1 MQHDISAVKGDLSLT
16 SALLLVPSLEGAVS
30 LEEGISDKVIVDK
43 VIVIEGIRPYA
54 LYHRP
59 CTRGTYFS
67 GAKLS

>member
-30 LEEGISDKVIVDK
+30 LEEGISDKVIV
-43 VIVIEGIRPYA
+43 IEGIRPYA

-67 GAKLS
+67 GAKLI